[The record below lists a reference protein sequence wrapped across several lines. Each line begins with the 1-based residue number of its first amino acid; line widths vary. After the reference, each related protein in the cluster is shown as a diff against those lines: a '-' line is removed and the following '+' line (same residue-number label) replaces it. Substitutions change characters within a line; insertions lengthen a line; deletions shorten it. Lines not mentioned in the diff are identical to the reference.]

1 MNLSLNDLYEP
12 HLFKFTNIKFSL
24 NGTTPSYS
32 VTVSSIYFYATYD
45 TDNPATLPLTIIN
58 GSWEAGGKSNI
69 SGTIPDI
76 TRFALASDSYKF
88 TFYLQLSSGDNG
100 GNKSN
105 FTFGFDIDYYP
116 ISFNM

>member
-12 HLFKFTNIKFSL
+12 HLFKFTNIKFSW
-24 NGTTPSYS
+24 NGITPSYS

-45 TDNPATLPLTIIN
+45 TDSPATLPLTIIN
-58 GSWEAGGKSNI
+58 GSWEAGGNSNV

-76 TRFALASDSYKF
+76 TRFALASNSYKF
-88 TFYLQLSSGDNG
+88 TFYIQVSGGYNG
-100 GNKSN
+100 GKSN

-116 ISFNM
+116 ISFNV